1 MVCGFSFALTFR
13 IQRVTSQAAPSRRA
27 RPRTPL
33 AAKPTMWLVGWL
45 CCCDGVAVAVAVG
58 AEAEDTAAAKDMAGD
73 CCVVVGVE
81 PVIVDRCTDIIVD
94 LSTDIV
100 ALLLLEVVFFIAS
113 LIARR
118 GPFSNS
124 SFCSRA
130 QSQKTMQTG
139 PSPTCTGRSVGKACR
154 EWVPSMGTTLG
165 TDADRL
171 LRMGEGALAV
181 NVGPKIVVVDVD
193 VVGERDG
200 EEIDGSQDGMKQ

>member
-1 MVCGFSFALTFR
+1 MVCGFSFALTLR
-13 IQRVTSQAAPSRRA
+13 IQRVMSQAAPSRRA

-33 AAKPTMWLVGWL
+33 AAKPTMWLAGWL
-45 CCCDGVAVAVAVG
+45 CCCDGVAVGVG
-58 AEAEDTAAAKDMAGD
+58 AEAEDAAAAKDMAGD

-81 PVIVDRCTDIIVD
+81 LVIVDRCTDIIVD

-100 ALLLLEVVFFIAS
+100 VLLPVVFFIAS
-113 LIARR
+113 LMARR
-118 GPFSNS
+118 GRFSNS

-130 QSQKTMQTG
+130 QSQKTMHTG

-154 EWVPSMGTTLG
+154 EWVPSIGTTLG

-193 VVGERDG
+193 VIGERDV
-200 EEIDGSQDGMKQ
+200 EEVDRSQDGMKQ